1 MLQAASVRAAD
12 ESVAQHVSALTRYY
26 RLPGPLHLECGE
38 TLPEVE
44 VAYRTWGDPANAA
57 ASTVLICHALTAS
70 ADADVWWP
78 GMIGADAAFDP
89 ATDYVVCSNLLG
101 SCYGTTGPASLRTG
115 AAERYRAD
123 FPAISVRDMVR
134 VQRLLLD
141 HLGVA
146 RLALVTGPSLGGM
159 QAFEWAA
166 MYPEQVDAIAP
177 MGAGGRH
184 SAWCIASSEAQCAA
198 IRADANWNHG
208 YYSDDQPPTKGLA
221 AARMMAV
228 CMYRSWRGFQQRFA
242 REQRDH
248 DTFQVQSYLRHQGD
262 KLNDRFDANCYLRLV
277 QAMNGHDLARGREQY
292 FDVLESIT
300 QPVLL
305 VSSSS
310 DQLYPA
316 HELEVVARHMPNATH
331 ETLVTDEG
339 HDGFLIKT
347 GPLAAMIRAFRN
359 RLSSANHVSV
369 SGANAVAAHESRT
382 TTLPRH
388 RLAS

>member
-1 MLQAASVRAAD
+1 M
-12 ESVAQHVSALTRYY
+12 SALTRYY
-26 RLPGPLHLECGE
+26 RLPGALQLECGE
-38 TLPEVE
+38 TLQDVT

-57 ASTVLICHALTAS
+57 TNTVLICHALTAS

-78 GMIGADAAFDP
+78 GMIGEGAAFDP
-89 ATDYVVCSNLLG
+89 ASDYIVCSNLLG
-101 SCYGTTGPASLRTG
+101 SCYGTTGPVSLRAG
-115 AAERYRAD
+115 SGERYRAD
-123 FPAISVRDMVR
+123 FPAISVRDFVR

-141 HLGVA
+141 HLGVG

-159 QAFEWAA
+159 QALEWAA
-166 MYPEQVDAIAP
+166 MYPDQVEAIAP

-198 IRADANWNHG
+198 IHADANWNDG
-208 YYSDDQPPTKGLA
+208 YYSDDKPPSKGLA

-242 REQRDH
+242 REQRED
-248 DTFQVQSYLRHQGD
+248 DTFQVQSYLRHQGE

-277 QAMNGHDLARGREQY
+277 QAMNGHDLGRGREPY
-292 FDVLESIT
+292 FDVLESIA

-305 VSSSS
+305 VSSST

-316 HELEVVARHMPNATH
+316 HELEVVARHLPNASH
-331 ETLVTDEG
+331 ETLSTDEG

-347 GPLAAMIRAFRN
+347 GPLAAMIRDFREGL
-359 RLSSANHVSV
+359 LSAKSALALEADEVTDC
-369 SGANAVAAHESRT
+369 ESHCRSE
-382 TTLPRH
+382 PQR